1 MKKKTASPKE
11 HFFGRVNE
19 LVEKGEWEAIQ
30 QEGAALLEGEPQCGD
45 LLFLL
50 ALAAFTRHNF
60 ALAVDQAKRAYDAAP
75 GVMEYCDLLAILHG
89 MAGDLSSASFFAK
102 MASVGTSSP
111 KLAGWL
117 PKSLPTFTESFFE
130 VRSRPF
136 FQQAVHALSLGRWAD
151 AEHWFGQHLAFHPK
165 DAEAHA
171 GLAHVLM
178 VQGLFASAVEN
189 LRAARHVVPVDAKV
203 ASLLG
208 SALAAVGQFAE
219 AQAVHRAA
227 KAAGAADPTIHAAA
241 IADLLADP
249 AVEPQAIATAIGDW
263 ARCFGV
269 APEML
274 PPRRS
279 SASPRRLTVGYVIG
293 TAGRSQPISFLTE
306 ILVRHDAQR
315 FRLVGFGVDALS
327 DPSNVVFQKCFEA
340 WGNTRD
346 ADPLTFASMV
356 RAENVDILI
365 DVSGFASST
374 LLRAFGARMAPVQ
387 AMWSPFFYG
396 MAPRNVDVL
405 LTDSFLDPPDGAA
418 AVAGET
424 LCRLE
429 MGAPVVLPVPPVPTE
444 AAAGGEAHG
453 PVFAADATLAELNVQ
468 TVEVWA
474 QILAAVPDAVL
485 LLRDHGFRSGDVGKR
500 LIGLFGNFGL
510 AHRVDVVS
518 AFETA
523 EFFAQ
528 ADVCLL
534 PYQSMRPEVAV
545 NALAAGL
552 PVVNWSGVGRH
563 RRVIGSLLNF
573 AGFAAEMVAESAD
586 EYRDKAVAWMN
597 DPERREA
604 FRPII
609 RDRLAKAPIFDV
621 AGRAADLD
629 RAYLK
634 LHETVAAAA
643 RSA

>member
-1 MKKKTASPKE
+1 MKKKTATPKE
-11 HFFGRVNE
+11 HFFGRVEE
-19 LVEKGEWEAIQ
+19 LVEKGEWETIQ
-30 QEGAALLEGEPQCGD
+30 EEGAGILEAEEQCGD
-45 LLFLL
+45 VLFLL
-50 ALAAFTRHNF
+50 ALAAFTRHDF
-60 ALAVDQAKRAYDAAP
+60 ASAVAHAKRAYDAEP
-75 GVMEYCDLLAILHG
+75 GVAEYCDLLATLHG
-89 MAGDLSSASFFAK
+89 MAGDLNSASFFAK

-111 KLAGWL
+111 KMAGWL
-117 PKSLPTFTESFFE
+117 PKTLPSFTEAFFE

-136 FQQAVHALSLGRWAD
+136 FQQAVQALSRGRWAD
-151 AEHWFGQHLAFHPK
+151 AEHWFSQHLAFYPK

-171 GLAHVLM
+171 GLAHALM
-178 VQGLFASAVEN
+178 VRGLHASAVEN
-189 LRAARHVVPVDAKV
+189 LRAARHIVPADAKV
-203 ASLLG
+203 TSLLG
-208 SALAAVGQFAE
+208 TALAAVGQFAE
-219 AQAVHRAA
+219 AQAVHRSAMAA
-227 KAAGAADPTIHAAA
+227 DAADPAIHAAS
-241 IADLLADP
+241 IGDLLADP
-249 AVEPQAIATAIGDW
+249 AIEPQAIAAESQDW
-263 ARCFGV
+263 ARRFDV
-269 APEML
+269 ASDAL

-279 SASPRRLTVGYVIG
+279 PASRGRLTVGYVIG

-327 DPSNVVFQKCFEA
+327 DPSNVIFQKCFEA

-365 DVSGFASST
+365 DVSGFTSPT

-387 AMWSPFFYG
+387 AVWSPLFYG
-396 MAPRNVDVL
+396 MAPRNIDVL
-405 LTDSFLDPPDGAA
+405 LTDGFLDPPDRAA

-429 MGAPVVLPVPPVPTE
+429 MGAPIVLPVPPVPTE
-444 AAAGGEAHG
+444 AAADGEVHG

-468 TVEVWA
+468 TVEAWA
-474 QILAAVPDAVL
+474 QILGAVPDAVL

-518 AFETA
+518 ASETA

-534 PYQSMRPEVAV
+534 PYQSMRPEVAI

-552 PVVNWSGVGRH
+552 PVVNWSGIGRH
-563 RRVIGSLLNF
+563 RRLVGSVLNF
-573 AGFAAEMVAESAD
+573 AGLAADMVAESAD

-597 DPERREA
+597 DAARREA
-604 FRPII
+604 FRKTVHA
-609 RDRLAKAPIFDV
+609 RLASSPVFDT
-621 AGRAADLD
+621 AGRAADLE
-629 RAYLK
+629 RAYLN
-634 LHETVAAAA
+634 LHKMVVVAG
-643 RSA
+643 SA

>member
-1 MKKKTASPKE
+1 VKKKTATPKE
-11 HFFGRVNE
+11 HFFGRVDE
-19 LVEKGEWEAIQ
+19 LVEKGEWETIQ
-30 QEGAALLEGEPQCGD
+30 EEGAALLEGGEPCGD
-45 LLFLL
+45 VLFLL
-50 ALAAFTRHNF
+50 ALAAFMRHDF
-60 ALAVDQAKRAYDAAP
+60 AGAVARAKQAYDIEP
-75 GVMEYCDLLAILHG
+75 GVTEYCDLLATLHG

-111 KLAGWL
+111 KLVGWL
-117 PKSLPTFTESFFE
+117 PKSLPTFTEAFFE
-130 VRSRPF
+130 VQSRPF
-136 FQQAVHALSLGRWAD
+136 FQQAVRALSLGRWAD

-171 GLAHVLM
+171 GLSHALM
-178 VQGLFASAVEN
+178 VRGLFASAAEN
-189 LRAARHVVPVDAKV
+189 LRAARHVVPSDAKV

-208 SALAAVGQFAE
+208 NALAAIGQFAE

-227 KAAGAADPTIHAAA
+227 KAADAADPAIHAAA
-241 IADLLADP
+241 IVDLLADSE
-249 AVEPQAIATAIGDW
+249 VKPQAIAAEIQDW
-263 ARCFGV
+263 ARRFGV
-269 APEML
+269 APEAL

-293 TAGRSQPISFLTE
+293 TAGRSQSIAFLTE
-306 ILVRHDAQR
+306 ILAKHEAQR
-315 FRLVGFGVDALS
+315 FRVVGFGAGPLS
-327 DPSNVVFQKCFEA
+327 DASNAVFQKCFEA

-365 DVSGFASST
+365 DVSSFTSPA
-374 LLRAFGARMAPVQ
+374 LLQAFGARMAPVQ

-396 MAPRNVDVL
+396 MAPQNVDAL
-405 LTDSFLDPPDGAA
+405 LTDGFLDPTDKAA
-418 AVAGET
+418 AIVGEA

-429 MGAPVVLPVPPVPTE
+429 MGAPVVLPVPAVPTD
-444 AAAGGEAHG
+444 AAAGGEARG

-468 TVEVWA
+468 TVEAWA

-518 AFETA
+518 VSETA

-534 PYQSMRPEVAV
+534 PYQSMRPEVAI
-545 NALAAGL
+545 NALTAGL

-563 RRVIGSLLNF
+563 RRLVGSVLNF
-573 AGFAAEMVAESAD
+573 AGLAADMVAESAD

-597 DPERREA
+597 DPKRREA

-609 RDRLAKAPIFDV
+609 RDHLDKAPIFDV
-621 AGRAADLD
+621 GGRAADLE

-634 LHETVAAAA
+634 LHSKVAAAVG
-643 RSA
+643 SA

>member
-1 MKKKTASPKE
+1 MKKKTATPKE
-11 HFFGRVNE
+11 HFFGRVDE
-19 LVEKGEWEAIQ
+19 LVEKGEWETIQ
-30 QEGAALLEGEPQCGD
+30 EEGAALLEAEELCGD
-45 LLFLL
+45 VLFLL
-50 ALAAFTRHNF
+50 ALAAFTRHDF
-60 ALAVDQAKRAYDAAP
+60 ASAVAHAKRAYDAEP
-75 GVMEYCDLLAILHG
+75 GVAEYCDLLATLHG
-89 MAGDLSSASFFAK
+89 MASDLNSASFFAK

-117 PKSLPTFTESFFE
+117 PKSLPSFTEAFFE

-136 FQQAVHALSLGRWAD
+136 FQQAVRALSLGRWAD

-171 GLAHVLM
+171 GLAHALM

-189 LRAARHVVPVDAKV
+189 LRAARHVVPSDAKV

-208 SALAAVGQFAE
+208 TALAAVGQFAE

-227 KAAGAADPTIHAAA
+227 KAADAADPAIHAAA
-241 IADLLADP
+241 IVDLLADP
-249 AVEPQAIATAIGDW
+249 AVKPQAIATEVQDW
-263 ARCFGV
+263 ARRFGV
-269 APEML
+269 APETL

-306 ILVRHDAQR
+306 ILARHDAQR

-365 DVSGFASST
+365 DVSGFTSPT

-387 AMWSPFFYG
+387 AMWLSFFYG

-405 LTDSFLDPPDGAA
+405 LTDGFLDPPDGAE

-429 MGAPVVLPVPPVPTE
+429 MGAPVVLPVPAVPTE
-444 AAAGGEAHG
+444 AATGGEAHG
-453 PVFAADATLAELNVQ
+453 PVFAADATLAEFNVQ

-500 LIGLFGNFGL
+500 LIGLFGNFGI

-534 PYQSMRPEVAV
+534 PYQSMRPEVAI

-552 PVVNWSGVGRH
+552 PVVNWSGIGRH
-563 RRVIGSLLNF
+563 RRLLGSVLHF
-573 AGFAAEMVAESAD
+573 AGLAADMVAENPED
-586 EYRDKAVAWMN
+586 YRDKAVAWMN
-597 DPERREA
+597 DAARREA
-604 FRPII
+604 FRETV
-609 RDRLAKAPIFDV
+609 RARLASSPFSIRRGGRPTSKEPI
-621 AGRAADLD
+621 
-629 RAYLK
+629 
-634 LHETVAAAA
+634 
-643 RSA
+643 

>member
-1 MKKKTASPKE
+1 MKKKTATPKE
-11 HFFGRVNE
+11 HFFGRVDE
-19 LVEKGEWEAIQ
+19 LVEKGEWETIQ
-30 QEGAALLEGEPQCGD
+30 EEGAALLESEEQCGD
-45 LLFLL
+45 VLFLL
-50 ALAAFTRHNF
+50 ALAAFTRHDF
-60 ALAVDQAKRAYDAAP
+60 ASAVDHAKRAYDADPRVA
-75 GVMEYCDLLAILHG
+75 EYCDLLATLHG

-130 VRSRPF
+130 IHSRPF
-136 FQQAVHALSLGRWAD
+136 FQQAVRALSLGRWAD

-171 GLAHVLM
+171 GLAHALM
-178 VQGLFASAVEN
+178 VRGLFASAAEN
-189 LRAARHVVPVDAKV
+189 LRAARHVVPSDAKV

-208 SALAAVGQFAE
+208 NALAAVGQFAE

-227 KAAGAADPTIHAAA
+227 KVGDAADPAIHAAA
-241 IADLLADP
+241 ITDLLADP
-249 AVEPQAIATAIGDW
+249 AVEPQAIATEIQDW
-263 ARCFGV
+263 ARRFGV
-269 APEML
+269 APEAL

-293 TAGRSQPISFLTE
+293 TAGRSQSIAFLTE
-306 ILVRHDAQR
+306 ILAKHDAQR
-315 FRLVGFGVDALS
+315 FRVVGFGAGPLS
-327 DPSNVVFQKCFEA
+327 DPSNVIFQKCFEA

-365 DVSGFASST
+365 DVSGFTSPA

-396 MAPRNVDVL
+396 MDPQNVDVL
-405 LTDSFLDPPDGAA
+405 LTDGFLDPTDQAA
-418 AVAGET
+418 AVVGET

-429 MGAPVVLPVPPVPTE
+429 MGAPMVLPVPAVPMD
-444 AAAGGEAHG
+444 AAAGGEARG

-468 TVEVWA
+468 TVEAWA

-518 AFETA
+518 VSETA

-534 PYQSMRPEVAV
+534 PYLSMRPEVAV

-563 RRVIGSLLNF
+563 RRVIGSVLNF
-573 AGFAAEMVAESAD
+573 AGLAGEMVAEGAD

-597 DPERREA
+597 DAARRQA
-604 FRPII
+604 FRETI
-609 RDRLAKAPIFDV
+609 RARLASAAVFDT
-621 AGRAADLD
+621 AGRAADLE
-629 RAYLK
+629 RAYLN
-634 LHETVAAAA
+634 LHKMVVVAG
-643 RSA
+643 SA